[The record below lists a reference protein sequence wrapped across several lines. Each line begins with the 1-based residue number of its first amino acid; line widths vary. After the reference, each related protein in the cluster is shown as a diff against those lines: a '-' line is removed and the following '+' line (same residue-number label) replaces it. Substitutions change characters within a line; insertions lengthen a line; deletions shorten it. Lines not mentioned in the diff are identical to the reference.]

1 MKHQKRFK
9 IKGSD
14 FETFDVLE
22 RLVREHNY
30 QAQILGNEINRKKL
44 ALVKEFDPE
53 MEEAWKQGFVDIGID
68 WETKEMVVSRTVD
81 PVKKA
86 LEVADLIK
94 KNKQNH
100 AN

>member
-44 ALVKEFDPE
+44 ALVQEFDPE
-53 MEEAWKQGFVDIGID
+53 LEDQWKKGFVDIGID
-68 WETKEMVVSRTVD
+68 WESKEMVISRTVD

-86 LEVADLIK
+86 LEVADLISK
-94 KNKQNH
+94 EKAKH